1 VTIVLAAVSLA
12 AAFHPALRVMT
23 LALDALFAMLVA
35 VDFARTPRPDRLD
48 LRRRLPARAGL
59 GQDFARTLR
68 IDASAVPAAA
78 GLWLEVDEE
87 FSAALSVRARTWNQR
102 GSQSEPSGI
111 APGTV
116 EPLGSHSSVVGSS
129 GGDPDGD
136 DPSGGPDG
144 THVPRSG
151 PVDLVRVYRSALRGV
166 HGVGDLRVRLLSRWG
181 FVLRSSRLRGSKTV
195 RIEPALL
202 GLKKSL
208 RLAASERWRDLGV
221 RTMRRRGGLTE
232 FESLRDHVI
241 GDDVRLVDWK
251 AFARRGRP
259 IVRQFQEERG
269 QELIIVVDA
278 GRRMAAT
285 TSEDLPRARGTRA
298 AVARGWTKLD
308 HALDAA
314 LEIAAVALQEGDRVG
329 LMAFDAQV
337 RAWVPPMRGRA
348 QLGRLRQEV
357 FALEARSAES
367 DLGRA
372 LRELSKRHRRRALVL
387 VLSDVADPLSIESQ
401 RAALHAG
408 SRRHRIVFAGLDDPV
423 LRAVAE
429 GSAPSD
435 AVLRAS
441 AVELLEERRA
451 SLRRLSGSGVQALD
465 ALPAEAAAPLI
476 AAWFEARRR
485 D

>member
-1 VTIVLAAVSLA
+1 MRLAT
-12 AAFHPALRVMT
+12 F
-23 LALDALFAMLVA
+23 ALDVLFALVVA
-35 VDFARTPRPDRLD
+35 FEYVRTPRPDRLD
-48 LRRRLPARAGL
+48 VRRRLPARAGL
-59 GQDFARTLR
+59 GQDFPRTLR
-68 IDASAVPAAA
+68 IEAADLPSAA
-78 GLWLEVDEE
+78 GLAVEVDEE
-87 FSAALSVRARTWNQR
+87 FGAALSVRARTWMLVGQHTER
-102 GSQSEPSGI
+102 SDV

-116 EPLGSHSSVVGSS
+116 EPV
-129 GGDPDGD
+129 DG

-144 THVPRSG
+144 ARIPHSG
-151 PVDLVRVYRSALRGV
+151 PIDLVRVYRSTLRGV
-166 HGVGDLRVRLLSRWG
+166 HGVGDMRVRLTSRWG
-181 FVLRSSRLRGSKTV
+181 LIQRSSRLHGSKTIHV
-195 RIEPALL
+195 EPALL
-202 GLKKSL
+202 GLKRTL

-221 RTMRRRGGLTE
+221 RTLRRRGGLTE

-269 QELIIVVDA
+269 QELLLLVDC

-285 TSEDLPRARGTRA
+285 TSEDLPRMRGTRT

-329 LMAFDAQV
+329 IMAFDAQMRV
-337 RAWVPPMRGRA
+337 WIPPMRGRV
-348 QLGRLRQEV
+348 QLGRLREGV
-357 FALEARSAES
+357 FALEARSTES

-387 VLSDVADPLSIESQ
+387 VLSDVADPYSVESQ
-401 RAALHAG
+401 RVALHAG

-423 LRAVAE
+423 LRAIAD
-429 GSAPSD
+429 GRTPADPI
-435 AVLRAS
+435 LRAS
-441 AVELLEERRA
+441 AIALTEERRA
-451 SLRRLSGSGVQALD
+451 SLRSLSGAGVQTLD

-476 AAWFEARRR
+476 AAWFDARRR
-485 D
+485 S